1 MILGKYIQPGESI
14 DYMNTGED
22 LKAGQV
28 VKLSDRCGIAMTD
41 IAKNTVG
48 AVAVVGVFELPKEA
62 VKTFDVG
69 AAAYYKDDVGVT
81 SDKSGSTAIGF
92 AVEKANATDST
103 VKVKIG

>member
-28 VKLSDRCGIAMTD
+28 VKLSERCGIAMTD

-48 AVAVVGVFELPKEA
+48 AVAVVGVF
-62 VKTFDVG
+62 
-69 AAAYYKDDVGVT
+69 
-81 SDKSGSTAIGF
+81 
-92 AVEKANATDST
+92 
-103 VKVKIG
+103 

>member
-48 AVAVVGVFELPKEA
+48 AVAVVGVFELPKEPA
-62 VKTFDVG
+62 KTFDVG
-69 AAAYYKDDVGVT
+69 AAAYYKDDVGIT
-81 SDKSGSTAIGF
+81 SDKSGNTAIGF